1 MILPAYWPFLGEG
14 KGPTALPRATAV
26 DGLENMLHHPRRLI
40 VGLFD
45 QKTVVFYNFDR
56 LLLGS
61 RNDRE
66 TAEQKDCHDP
76 NFSQ

>member
-1 MILPAYWPFLGEG
+1 MILPAYRPFLGEG

-26 DGLENMLHHPRRLI
+26 DGLENMLHHARLLI

-66 TAEQKDCHDP
+66 TAEQKDLP
-76 NFSQ
+76 RFEL